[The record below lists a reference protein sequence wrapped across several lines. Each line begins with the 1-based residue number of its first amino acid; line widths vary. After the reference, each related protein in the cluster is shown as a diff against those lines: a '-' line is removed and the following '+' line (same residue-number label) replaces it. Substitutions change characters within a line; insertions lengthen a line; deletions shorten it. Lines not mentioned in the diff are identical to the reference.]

1 MSLRLGCAANDHL
14 KPLFSTFQKTERQTK
29 WGGDTKMEV
38 LKALGQ
44 RQDPPNG
51 RGEGRV
57 SYEQNL
63 SRWAGFIQGEA
74 RRTEKLGF

>member
-1 MSLRLGCAANDHL
+1 MSLRLDCAANDRL
-14 KPLFSTFQKTERQTK
+14 KPLLSTFQKIERQTK
-29 WGGDTKMEV
+29 EGGTQMEV

-44 RQDPPNG
+44 RQNPPNG

-57 SYEQNL
+57 SYEQSL

-74 RRTEKLGF
+74 RRTERLGF

>member
-1 MSLRLGCAANDHL
+1 
-14 KPLFSTFQKTERQTK
+14 
-29 WGGDTKMEV
+29 MEV

-44 RQDPPNG
+44 RQNPPNG

-74 RRTEKLGF
+74 GRTEKLGF